1 MFKKKKIEENQGAIT
16 EEIIQP
22 SVDQKVVNE
31 IKETSDELVSMN
43 EEVYSQLTEVAR
55 QTSKI
60 ADSCVAQAEE
70 INKNKQLKDELV
82 DVLVQLEQFNKNIV
96 DELENAKKANKKTVE
111 TVDVLDQN
119 AGESVVISKQVVEDI
134 LLLTKEINNII
145 SFTVTIKNIASQT
158 NLLSL
163 NAAIEAARA
172 GDAGKGFAV
181 VAGEVKKLSEA
192 SALAAQEIE
201 GTVKT
206 IELQVEKTVKNI
218 KKTEELSHIQFE
230 TVKKTK
236 EKFDHVEAS
245 VAGMEKVLI
254 DTQKEGENVKH
265 KMSKMEQ
272 NHQKMI
278 GATETIAENA
288 MMSTSSMEELKHSI
302 QHVAKTAEKLN
313 KQVEELKK

>member
-1 MFKKKKIEENQGAIT
+1 MFKKKKVQENESVKEEKKDA
-16 EEIIQP
+16 
-22 SVDQKVVNE
+22 SVDQLLVEE
-31 IKETSDELVSMN
+31 IKTASEELVSMS
-43 EEVYSQLTEVAR
+43 EEVYSQVDEVAKH
-55 QTSKI
+55 TTKI
-60 ADSCVAQAEE
+60 ADSCSVQAEE
-70 INKNKQLKDELV
+70 VMKNSQIKDELA
-82 DVLVQLEQFNKNIV
+82 DVLGQLAEFNKRIV
-96 DELENAKKANKKTVE
+96 SELENAKKANKKTVE
-111 TVDVLDQN
+111 TVDVLDKN

-134 LLLTKEINNII
+134 LVLTKEINNII

-158 NLLSL
+158 NLLAL

-236 EKFDHVEAS
+236 EKFDHVESS
-245 VAGMEKVLI
+245 VEGMEKALQ
-254 DTQKEGENVKH
+254 DTQREGIVLRE
-265 KMSKMEQ
+265 KMNEIEKTNKQIITMTEQ
-272 NHQKMI
+272 TAEHALVSNSSI
-278 GATETIAENA
+278 G
-288 MMSTSSMEELKHSI
+288 ELKNVI
-302 QHVAKTAEKLN
+302 AHVTKISEKITKGAN
-313 KQVEELKK
+313 QLKK